1 MSMKCHGVLIVEGWL
16 PYKTE
21 SLESAQSLL
30 HVCTAQTH
38 PAQQFVRW
46 IVFTRPSKGSCCIR
60 KTCALAVDIVSMRA
74 HSVRRN
80 ILRQAITDL
89 GAKWT
94 NVRSVPVVLKTTCL
108 SPNSK
113 STVVTVLQRANCQF
127 VQKCAQPRRS
137 WLGMGTQSQTSSA
150 SVLLP
155 VDLDQVLGDGVQHTP
170 LRAST
175 SA

>member
-1 MSMKCHGVLIVEGWL
+1 MF
-16 PYKTE
+16 
-21 SLESAQSLL
+21 
-30 HVCTAQTH
+30 CT
-38 PAQQFVRW
+38 
-46 IVFTRPSKGSCCIR
+46 R

-94 NVRSVPVVLKTTCL
+94 NVRSVQVVLKRICL
-108 SPNSK
+108 SPNSRNMDA
-113 STVVTVLQRANCQF
+113 TVSRRANCQF
-127 VQKCAQPRRS
+127 VLKCAQPRRS
-137 WLGMGTQSQTSSA
+137 SQGMETQSQTFSA

-170 LRAST
+170 LRVST
-175 SA
+175 SAYIDEPLLRGGSSTNFTP